1 MRRLLAES
9 LATFDVFDRSF
20 PSCVMCGDVVLRESQ
35 MSLRDFVSEHTSA
48 RFHDTVCR
56 TCPPTY
62 DPEPS
67 VSIEAFLEANP

>member
-1 MRRLLAES
+1 
-9 LATFDVFDRSF
+9 VFRDCQK
-20 PSCVMCGDVVLRESQ
+20 P
-35 MSLRDFVSEHTSA
+35 LRDFVSELTPA

-67 VSIEAFLEANP
+67 VSVEAFREANQ